1 MDDYVMFTLSKS
13 PHKNWIDRGQ
23 VILETKSD
31 LMEFDLDE
39 GSCTC
44 IMYEYKYCLHRF
56 FRGISHSLKYIS
68 SFARSSLGLF
78 VKTIL

>member
-1 MDDYVMFTLSKS
+1 MQAFLIAFTSDFIQKLVYKYEYGETGKMDDYVMFTLSKS

-39 GSCTC
+39 GSC

-56 FRGISHSLKYIS
+56 
-68 SFARSSLGLF
+68 
-78 VKTIL
+78 

>member
-23 VILETKSD
+23 VIILETQSD

-39 GSCTC
+39 GSC

-68 SFARSSLGLF
+68 PFARSSLGLF
-78 VKTIL
+78 VQTIL